1 MRDGV
6 NMWRLGVERIF
17 RRVVFD
23 AKVLSIQ
30 RQPTERVDAHHDA
43 TARGVD
49 LTVLKAVAQIFK
61 DAALVQRGQI
71 DHISD
76 MGPRHALSRERDEQT
91 TAQRDHC
98 FCRAYGARSR
108 RQARRIEL

>member
-1 MRDGV
+1 
-6 NMWRLGVERIF
+6 MWRLGVERIF

-49 LTVLKAVAQIFK
+49 FTVLKAVAQIFK

-76 MGPRHALSRERDEQT
+76 MGPRHALSRERDEQHYCAART
-91 TAQRDHC
+91 TA
-98 FCRAYGARSR
+98 AVGLTGARSR
-108 RQARRIEL
+108 RQGRAGG